1 MMSLPIILKRLEN
14 LILDKMKEVVS
25 LKEWLDNH
33 NITYSL
39 RKDVVVIPGFGRC
52 LIQDDYDHI
61 FKQTKEGNVV
71 FNSIENYS
79 YLIADEIYY
88 IVFPFGCRWF
98 YIDVRKDP
106 SEVQFKILR
115 YVGNTP
121 TFQHEC
127 EFYPLGI
134 HSGYELLNG
143 SGLLKDWCTKTK
155 FLGYKGLAVSDRNTM
170 AASLDL
176 QQSATDAG
184 LKYCFGYS
192 LTVRTG
198 KDKVGVKLYS
208 ATQQGFKNMLRIQKA
223 IAVDNYETKEIDLIT
238 LLNLAEGNTLVFD
251 KWSGHWLTENK
262 NALQDFVEAFD
273 GWVFFQVDT
282 SEYRADRIDSALLQS
297 QKAYFDNFYQGN
309 LEYSMNI
316 RPVLIQDVYYLDKE
330 DWRTK
335 VILNKV
341 DTGAAHEQ
349 SYKQYLK
356 TIDEIYDEFRALF
369 SDRYDDDVFYDM
381 CEATADII
389 ENASAAYDLSDNYA
403 PKYDMTPQEREK
415 YGDTLTMFRS
425 LIEEGFKK
433 LVPEGEEEEYRKRVE
448 YEKYVI
454 ESTDN
459 VDYFL
464 IQRDELNWAQ
474 ENGILTG
481 IGRGS
486 AGGCLLLYLMGIT
499 FIDPLKYDLIFERFL
514 LPERA
519 GLEPDKV
526 TVMADDIES
535 SDYFELALDDDK
547 ILLLD
552 KDAELVV
559 IRNGEQLTVYADEL
573 QEGDDIQFD
582 NCDILHTL
590 PKKFLHENSGNN
602 SQN

>member
-1 MMSLPIILKRLEN
+1 
-14 LILDKMKEVVS
+14 MKQAVS
-25 LKEWLDNH
+25 LKEWLENH
-33 NITYSL
+33 HISYSL

-52 LIQDDYDHI
+52 LIQEDYDHI
-61 FKQTKEGNVV
+61 FKQTKDGTVI
-71 FNSIENYS
+71 FNAIENLS
-79 YLIADEIYY
+79 YLEADEIYY

-98 YIDVRKDP
+98 YVDIRKDP
-106 SEVQFKILR
+106 ADLQFKILR
-115 YVGNTP
+115 YVGESP
-121 TFQHEC
+121 KFVHQC

-134 HSGYELLNG
+134 HSGFELLNG
-143 SGLLKDWCTKTK
+143 SGLLKDWCAKSK
-155 FLGYKGLAVSDRNTM
+155 FLGYKGLAVADRNTM

-176 QQSATDAG
+176 QQSATSAG

-192 LTVRTG
+192 LTVRIG
-198 KDKVGVKLYS
+198 ADKVGVKIYS
-208 ATQQGFKNMLRIQKA
+208 ATQQGFRNMLRIQKA
-223 IAVDNYETKEIDLIT
+223 IAVDNFETKEIDLIT
-238 LLNLAEGNTLVFD
+238 LLNLAGGNTLVFD
-251 KWSGHWLTENK
+251 KWSGHWLVENK
-262 NALQDFVEAFD
+262 NALQDFVDAFD
-273 GWVFFQVDT
+273 GWVYFQVDT
-282 SEYRADRIDSALLQS
+282 SEYKADRIDSALLQS

-309 LEYSMNI
+309 LEYSMNV
-316 RPVLIQDVYYLDKE
+316 RPILIQDVYYLDKE

-335 VILNKV
+335 IILNKV

-349 SYKQYLK
+349 SQKQYLK

-369 SDRYDDDVFYDM
+369 SDRYNDDVFYDM
-381 CEATADII
+381 CESTVDII

-403 PKYDMTPQEREK
+403 PKYDMTPQEQAK
-415 YGDTLTMFRS
+415 YGDTLTMFRE
-425 LIEEGFKK
+425 LIEEGFRK
-433 LVPEGEEEEYRKRVE
+433 LVPEGEEEIYRKRVE

-526 TVMADDIES
+526 TVMADDIDS
-535 SDYFELALDDDK
+535 SDYFELVFDDET

-582 NCDILHTL
+582 NCDLLHTL
-590 PKKFLHENSGNN
+590 PKKFLHENQKHN
-602 SQN
+602 S

>member
-1 MMSLPIILKRLEN
+1 
-14 LILDKMKEVVS
+14 MKEAVT

-52 LIQDDYDHI
+52 LIQDKYDHI
-61 FKQTKEGNVV
+61 FKQTKEGDVV

-79 YLIADEIYY
+79 YLLADEIFY
-88 IVFPFGCRWF
+88 IVFPFGCRW
-98 YIDVRKDP
+98 YYVDIRKEPAD
-106 SEVQFKILR
+106 VQFKILR
-115 YVGNTP
+115 YVGDSP
-121 TFQHEC
+121 KFKHQC

-143 SGLLKDWCTKTK
+143 SGLLKDWCAKCK
-155 FLGYKGLAVSDRNTM
+155 FLGYQGLGIADKNTM

-192 LTVRTG
+192 LIVLTG
-198 KDKVGVKLYS
+198 KEKVGVKIYS

-223 IAVDNYETKEIDLIT
+223 IAVDNVETKEIDLIT

-251 KWSGHWLTENK
+251 KWSGHWLVNNK
-262 NALQDFVEAFD
+262 NALQDFIDAFD
-273 GWVFFQVDT
+273 GWVYFQVDT

-297 QKAYFDNFYQGN
+297 QKAFFDNFYQDG

-335 VILNKV
+335 IILNKV
-341 DTGAAHEQ
+341 DTGAAHDQ
-349 SYKQYLK
+349 SFKQYLK
-356 TIDEIYDEFRALF
+356 TIDEIYVEFRALF
-369 SDRYDDDVFYDM
+369 SERYDDEVFYDM
-381 CEATADII
+381 CAATADII

-403 PKYDMTPQEREK
+403 PKYDMTPQEQAK
-415 YGDTLTMFRS
+415 YGDTLTMFRE
-425 LIEEGFKK
+425 LIEEGFRK
-433 LVPEGEEEEYRKRVE
+433 LVPEGEEEVYRKRVE

-526 TVMADDIES
+526 TIMADDIES
-535 SDYFELALDDDK
+535 SDYFELVFDDNT

-582 NCDILHTL
+582 NCDLLHTL
-590 PKKFLHENSGNN
+590 PKKLLHENSEDNTSN
-602 SQN
+602 

>member
-1 MMSLPIILKRLEN
+1 
-14 LILDKMKEVVS
+14 MKEAVT

-52 LIQDDYDHI
+52 LIQDSYDHI
-61 FKQTKEGNVV
+61 FKQDKNGNVV
-71 FNSIENYS
+71 FNAIENYS
-79 YLIADEIYY
+79 YLIGDEIFY

-98 YIDVRKDP
+98 YIDIRKEP
-106 SEVQFKILR
+106 SDLQFNILR
-115 YVGNTP
+115 YVGRTP
-121 TFQHEC
+121 IREHDC

-134 HSGYELLNG
+134 HTGYELLNG
-143 SGLLKDWCTKTK
+143 SGLLKDWCAKAK

-176 QQSATDAG
+176 QQSASGAG
-184 LKYCFGYS
+184 LKYCFGYA
-192 LTVRTG
+192 LTVRIG
-198 KDKVGVKLYS
+198 NDKVGVKIYS
-208 ATQQGFKNMLRIQKA
+208 ATQQGFRNMLQLQKI
-223 IAVDNYETKEIDLIT
+223 IAVDNIETKEIDLIAF
-238 LLNLAEGNTLVFD
+238 LNLAEGNVLVFD
-251 KWSGHWLTENK
+251 KWSGPWLRDNK
-262 NALQDFVEAFD
+262 HSLQDFVDAFD
-273 GWVFFQVDT
+273 GWVYFQVDLT
-282 SEYRADRIDSALLQS
+282 EYRADRIDSTLLQS
-297 QKAYFDNFYQGN
+297 QKAYFDEFYLGD
-309 LEYSMNI
+309 LEYVMNV
-316 RPVLIQDVYYLDKE
+316 RPVLIPDVYYLDKE
-330 DWRTK
+330 DYMTK
-335 VILNKV
+335 IILNKV
-341 DTGAAHEQ
+341 DTGAAHDQ
-349 SYKQYLK
+349 SYDQYLK
-356 TIDEIYDEFRALF
+356 TIDELYDEFRNLF
-369 SDRYDDDVFYDM
+369 SERYDDDVFYDM

-403 PKYDMTPQEREK
+403 PKYDMTPQEQAK
-415 YGDTLTMFRS
+415 YGDTLTMFRE
-425 LIEEGFKK
+425 LIEDGFRK
-433 LVPEGEEEEYRKRVE
+433 LVPEGEEEKYRKRVE
-448 YEKYVI
+448 YERYVI

-526 TVMADDIES
+526 TIVADDIES
-535 SDYFELALDDDK
+535 SDYFELAFDDNT

-582 NCDILHTL
+582 NCDLLHSL
-590 PKKFLHENSGNN
+590 PKILKHENQEYNTKK
-602 SQN
+602 

>member
-1 MMSLPIILKRLEN
+1 
-14 LILDKMKEVVS
+14 MKEAVS

-52 LIQDDYDHI
+52 LIQDSYEHI
-61 FKQTKEGNVV
+61 FKQDKNGNVV
-71 FNSIENYS
+71 FNSIENYA
-79 YLIADEIYY
+79 YLLGDEIFY
-88 IVFPFGCRWF
+88 IVFPFGCRWY
-98 YIDVRKDP
+98 YIDIRKDP
-106 SEVQFKILR
+106 ADLQFNILR
-115 YVGNTP
+115 YVGPTP
-121 TFQHEC
+121 SRVHDC

-134 HSGYELLNG
+134 HTGYELLNG
-143 SGLLKDWCTKTK
+143 SGLLKDWCAKVK
-155 FLGYKGLAVSDRNTM
+155 FLGYKGLAVSDKNTM

-176 QQSATDAG
+176 QQSASGAG
-184 LKYCFGYS
+184 LKYCFGYALS
-192 LTVRTG
+192 VRIG
-198 KDKVGVKLYS
+198 NDKVGVKIYA
-208 ATQQGFKNMLRIQKA
+208 ATQQGFRNMLRLQKI
-223 IAVDNYETKEIDLIT
+223 IAVDNFETKEIDLIAF
-238 LLNLAEGNTLVFD
+238 LNLAEGNVLVFD
-251 KWSGHWLTENK
+251 KWSGHWLRDNK
-262 NALQDFVEAFD
+262 HALQDFVEAFD
-273 GWVFFQVDT
+273 GWVYFQVDIT
-282 SEYRADRIDSALLQS
+282 EYRADRIDSSLLQS
-297 QKAYFDNFYQGN
+297 QKAYFDEFYLGD
-309 LEYSMNI
+309 LEYAMNI
-316 RPVLIQDVYYLDKE
+316 RPVLIPDVYYLDKE

-335 VILNKV
+335 IILNKV
-341 DTGAAHEQ
+341 DTGASHDQ
-349 SYKQYLK
+349 SYGQYLK
-356 TIDEIYDEFRALF
+356 TIDELYDEFRNLF
-369 SDRYDDDVFYDM
+369 SERYDDDVFYDM

-403 PKYDMTPQEREK
+403 PKYDMTPQEKAK
-415 YGDTLTMFRS
+415 YGDSLTMFRE
-425 LIEEGFKK
+425 LIEEGFRK
-433 LVPEGEEEEYRKRVE
+433 LVPEGEEEKYRKRVE
-448 YEKYVI
+448 YERYVI

-526 TVMADDIES
+526 TIMADDIES
-535 SDYFELALDDDK
+535 SDYFELAFDDNT

-582 NCDILHTL
+582 NCDLLHSL
-590 PKKFLHENSGNN
+590 PKILKHENQEYNKKK
-602 SQN
+602 

>member
-1 MMSLPIILKRLEN
+1 
-14 LILDKMKEVVS
+14 MKEAVT

-52 LIQDDYDHI
+52 LIQDKYDHI
-61 FKQTKEGNVV
+61 FKQTKEGDVV

-79 YLIADEIYY
+79 YLLADEIFY
-88 IVFPFGCRWF
+88 IVFPFGCRW
-98 YIDVRKDP
+98 YYVDIRKEPAD
-106 SEVQFKILR
+106 VQFKILR
-115 YVGNTP
+115 CVGDSP
-121 TFQHEC
+121 KFEHQC

-143 SGLLKDWCTKTK
+143 SGLLKDWCVKCK
-155 FLGYKGLAVSDRNTM
+155 FLGYQGLGIADKNTM

-192 LTVRTG
+192 LIVLTG
-198 KDKVGVKLYS
+198 KDKVGVKIYS

-223 IAVDNYETKEIDLIT
+223 IAVDNVETKEIDLIT

-251 KWSGHWLTENK
+251 KWSGHWLVNNK
-262 NALQDFVEAFD
+262 NALQDFIDAFD
-273 GWVFFQVDT
+273 GWVYFQVDT

-297 QKAYFDNFYQGN
+297 QKAFFDNFYQGG

-335 VILNKV
+335 IILNKV
-341 DTGAAHEQ
+341 DTGAAHDQ
-349 SYKQYLK
+349 SFKQYLK
-356 TIDEIYDEFRALF
+356 TIDEIYVEFRAIF
-369 SDRYDDDVFYDM
+369 SERYDDEVFYDM
-381 CEATADII
+381 CASTADII

-403 PKYDMTPQEREK
+403 PKYDMTPQEQVK
-415 YGDTLTMFRS
+415 YGDTLTMFRE
-425 LIEEGFKK
+425 LIEEGFRK
-433 LVPEGEEEEYRKRVE
+433 LVPEGEEEVYRKRVE

-526 TVMADDIES
+526 TIMADDIES
-535 SDYFELALDDDK
+535 SDYFELVFDDNT

-582 NCDILHTL
+582 NCDLLHTL
-590 PKKFLHENSGNN
+590 PKKLLHEDSEDNTSN
-602 SQN
+602 